1 MNEKIKKELVRLG
14 LNGDKN
20 RYYGALFGYETNVY
34 MNIYGLFFNV
44 SMHKTVEQQDA
55 IQHDLLLI
63 KTKFINWQWNT
74 YGITLSITDW
84 TQNTMLKKLEG
95 LLTSIYGIFAK
106 YGALGV
112 GYCPVCGKEL
122 DFNDTKKCLI
132 DGNTVSIDNECV
144 GKINAVIS
152 TENQEFDQQPNN
164 YLRGFFGALIGG
176 IAGAVVA
183 IILNMLGFV
192 SAISSFVAFFVGILL
207 YKKFGGKPN
216 KMMLVIVTAT
226 TFACMILSVLG
237 IYIVAAAIAIEE
249 SGVEIGLIDAFKLLL
264 QDEEFSRFF
273 WSDMAMTVL
282 FTILGCVFEIVSNA
296 RKIKRQKN
304 I

>member
-164 YLRGFFGALIGG
+164 YLRGFLGALIGG